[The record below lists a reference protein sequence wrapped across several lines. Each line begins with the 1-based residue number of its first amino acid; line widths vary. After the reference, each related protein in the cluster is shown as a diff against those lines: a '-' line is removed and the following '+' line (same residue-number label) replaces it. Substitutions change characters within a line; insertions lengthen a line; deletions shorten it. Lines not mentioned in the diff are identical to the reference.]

1 MGQQTN
7 STRDCIQAPTP
18 SSCSIPACC
27 CNARRPSRLHSSWA
41 SGLSEAAC
49 LKPGCSRA
57 DCRAARSRGAGICW
71 AACWFPGPL
80 RWLPKPVICPAA
92 YVLQL
97 GFERKAFVAFSLFG
111 ASLAILFLF
120 LFSGTCTICVRVFLV
135 LLLRNCVTILVLYH
149 WPFSLSNS
157 VE

>member
-120 LFSGTCTICVRVFLV
+120 LFSGTCTIRVRVFLV